1 MGRMKIRMFFLI
13 LFDRLKARV
22 VNLEKDRRTIG
33 GIRDFK
39 KRLKFGGKL
48 KKESFLDLS
57 NIVLVK

>member
-1 MGRMKIRMFFLI
+1 MFFLI

-33 GIRDFK
+33 GIRNCK